1 MTLSCPGDIEPV
13 MASAGEEG
21 MMEVFADHCVHTPM
35 MQENA
40 NSKQYLEAIVRA
52 VAENLKCLVHAP
64 SVQMHHVPPDM
75 LPYSR
80 KQPASSPGPPEDAAS
95 PSSSGNTTPLA
106 VEA

>member
-1 MTLSCPGDIEPV
+1 MQKVQWLVQERN
-13 MASAGEEG
+13 EEFSLKT
-21 MMEVFADHCVHTPM
+21 VCTV
-35 MQENA
+35 QENA

-75 LPYSR
+75 LPCSR
-80 KQPASSPGPPEDAAS
+80 KQPAGSPGPEDAAS